1 GVDNRRITLI
11 VIRARANSAV
21 VVSLMEFVLVVL
33 MEMEI
38 KSIFQLRT
46 LLINLQ
52 FIYPEPD
59 YSLDFN
65 SPQDLHNLQQQNLCC
80 ENCRG
85 PHATI
90 ECQPMSQDSHSFG
103 FDQLQTPQFSVNHRP
118 PQPMSM
124 EALQAQEDLMK
135 SIESFLKKFNR
146 ISFGKTPKVLLQAWD
161 NFFEVKHAQ
170 SEEVQELLSKLVQDV
185 KIISDELSEYIN
197 TLAWNRPLVYCDND
211 DDEDYTIAI
220 TPESPTKEPVNS
232 LSLGDEHLDTIPATE
247 SDEFIKSSVENLVPT
262 PIEFED
268 FSDDEC
274 DLPPYDDSSKNHD
287 FTFSNPLFDIDE
299 DFTLSDESFSEEDI
313 PKENFIIFSNPLFD
327 LDEEIASTKV
337 DRIND
342 EVLEGIHS
350 IPPGIDSFDAESDL
364 VESVLNRDISIDSS
378 PKIDSLSNEFAGE
391 LILPKS
397 IPPEIEE
404 VEFDPEGDILFLES
418 LLYDNSSP
426 RPPEA
431 LQANS
436 NAIESLPPSHIPVAD
451 NDSLMEEIDLF
462 LADDGSIPPGI
473 ESDDVDSVDDDTS
486 ISLPEFESFY
496 VDYPNSGNSTIDVV
510 EDIPVDVPNVL
521 PTHPILEQDFIP
533 TSEFFAYVV
542 WIFLPFLAYPVIP
555 PSLLSC
561 GDEDTIFDPGI
572 SKFIYPEPDYSLDFN
587 SPQDLH
593 NLQQQNLCCENCR
606 GPHATIEC
614 QPMSQ
619 NSHSFGFDQLQT
631 PQFSVNHQPP
641 QPMSMEALQ
650 AQEDLMKSI
659 ESFLKKFNRISFGKT
674 PKVLLQA
681 WDNFFEVKHAQSE
694 EVQELLS
701 KLVQDVKIISD
712 ELSEYINTPAWNR
725 PLVYC
730 DNDDDEDY
738 TIAITPESPTKEPVN
753 SLSLGDEHLDTIPAT
768 ESDEFIKS
776 SVENLVPTPI
786 EFEDFSDDECD
797 LPPYDDS
804 SKNHDF
810 TFSNPLFDID
820 EDFTL
825 SDESFSEEDIPK
837 ENFIIFSNP
846 LFDLD
851 EEIASTKV
859 DRINDEVLEGIHSI
873 PPGIDSFDAESDLVE
888 SVLNRD
894 ISIDSSPKIDSL
906 SNEFAGELI
915 LPKSI
920 PPEIEEVE
928 FDPEGDILFLESLLY
943 DNSSPRPLEALQA
956 NSNAIES
963 LPPSHIPVTDN
974 DSLMEEID
982 LFLADDGS
990 IPPGIESDDV
1000 DSVDDDT
1007 SISLPEFE
1015 SFYVDYP
1022 NSGNSTIDVVEDIP
1036 VDVPNVLPTH
1046 PILEQDFIPTSEFF
1060 AYVVWIFLPFLAY
1073 PVIPPSLLS
1082 CGDEDTI
1089 FDPGISIYHSSFM
1102 PDDCPDCEDSQFCHS
1117 SRVSHPQLHLGIRY
1131 PNLID

>member
-1 GVDNRRITLI
+1 MNDEVFRDILNICPRVPGQEFDEPLTKEEAISFIRELGHSGEIKYITDVIVDHLHQPWRTFSSIINKCMCGKIDNKDTKKQDKITFMHTARDDSLLGTIRFISKHEDIQVYDDILPKAMKNQAMLDFVAYKTYCAIASGAEPLKSKKPKTKSNSAISSEGTPSKKKLTKTKKYVPSKKKLASKPNRLRRHQLRLIEAKVSFDYHVTLGFGSIAGGLDHVNPVIRLPLKHGISRVLGKVDHPNPSVGTNQVTASITIAGIIGQTKDIYSVGGGGETLKGGDADEEVSLVDGVLEGALGALDFGNRGSSGGHGGLWWLMMNEGDGKLVICIWREFMGRDLFENGMNLNKFRGVDNRRITLI

-52 FIYPEPD
+52 
-59 YSLDFN
+59 
-65 SPQDLHNLQQQNLCC
+65 
-80 ENCRG
+80 
-85 PHATI
+85 
-90 ECQPMSQDSHSFG
+90 
-103 FDQLQTPQFSVNHRP
+103 
-118 PQPMSM
+118 
-124 EALQAQEDLMK
+124 
-135 SIESFLKKFNR
+135 
-146 ISFGKTPKVLLQAWD
+146 
-161 NFFEVKHAQ
+161 
-170 SEEVQELLSKLVQDV
+170 
-185 KIISDELSEYIN
+185 
-197 TLAWNRPLVYCDND
+197 
-211 DDEDYTIAI
+211 
-220 TPESPTKEPVNS
+220 
-232 LSLGDEHLDTIPATE
+232 
-247 SDEFIKSSVENLVPT
+247 
-262 PIEFED
+262 
-268 FSDDEC
+268 
-274 DLPPYDDSSKNHD
+274 
-287 FTFSNPLFDIDE
+287 
-299 DFTLSDESFSEEDI
+299 
-313 PKENFIIFSNPLFD
+313 
-327 LDEEIASTKV
+327 
-337 DRIND
+337 
-342 EVLEGIHS
+342 
-350 IPPGIDSFDAESDL
+350 
-364 VESVLNRDISIDSS
+364 
-378 PKIDSLSNEFAGE
+378 
-391 LILPKS
+391 
-397 IPPEIEE
+397 
-404 VEFDPEGDILFLES
+404 
-418 LLYDNSSP
+418 
-426 RPPEA
+426 
-431 LQANS
+431 
-436 NAIESLPPSHIPVAD
+436 
-451 NDSLMEEIDLF
+451 
-462 LADDGSIPPGI
+462 
-473 ESDDVDSVDDDTS
+473 
-486 ISLPEFESFY
+486 
-496 VDYPNSGNSTIDVV
+496 
-510 EDIPVDVPNVL
+510 
-521 PTHPILEQDFIP
+521 
-533 TSEFFAYVV
+533 
-542 WIFLPFLAYPVIP
+542 
-555 PSLLSC
+555 
-561 GDEDTIFDPGI
+561 
-572 SKFIYPEPDYSLDFN
+572 FIYPEPDYSLDFN

-943 DNSSPRPLEALQA
+943 DNSSPRPPEALQA

-963 LPPSHIPVTDN
+963 LPPSHIPVADN

-1015 SFYVDYP
+1015 SF
-1022 NSGNSTIDVVEDIP
+1022 
-1036 VDVPNVLPTH
+1036 
-1046 PILEQDFIPTSEFF
+1046 IL
-1060 AYVVWIFLPFLAY
+1060 
-1073 PVIPPSLLS
+1073 
-1082 CGDEDTI
+1082 C
-1089 FDPGISIYHSSFM
+1089 
-1102 PDDCPDCEDSQFCHS
+1102 
-1117 SRVSHPQLHLGIRY
+1117 
-1131 PNLID
+1131 

>member
-1 GVDNRRITLI
+1 MGRGRIRIRGYLGLQTRPGLQVKQEPDGIFINQDKYVQDMLKKFYMESVRPATTPFEASKPKSKDKPDDAVNVHLYRSMIGSLMYLTASRPDIQFAVSLWYPRDSPFVLEAYSDSDYASSHGDRKSTTGRCQFLGRRLISWQCKKQTIVATSSTEAEYVAAANCCGSGYQQKDRKPSQNDKMSMEWIDKGGEGKEECAKSRAKVQKMSKSESILKNQQSNRAGADRILLDAIFNHLWAGNSPIGVDNRRITLI

-52 FIYPEPD
+52 
-59 YSLDFN
+59 
-65 SPQDLHNLQQQNLCC
+65 
-80 ENCRG
+80 
-85 PHATI
+85 
-90 ECQPMSQDSHSFG
+90 
-103 FDQLQTPQFSVNHRP
+103 
-118 PQPMSM
+118 
-124 EALQAQEDLMK
+124 
-135 SIESFLKKFNR
+135 
-146 ISFGKTPKVLLQAWD
+146 
-161 NFFEVKHAQ
+161 
-170 SEEVQELLSKLVQDV
+170 
-185 KIISDELSEYIN
+185 
-197 TLAWNRPLVYCDND
+197 
-211 DDEDYTIAI
+211 
-220 TPESPTKEPVNS
+220 
-232 LSLGDEHLDTIPATE
+232 
-247 SDEFIKSSVENLVPT
+247 
-262 PIEFED
+262 
-268 FSDDEC
+268 
-274 DLPPYDDSSKNHD
+274 
-287 FTFSNPLFDIDE
+287 
-299 DFTLSDESFSEEDI
+299 
-313 PKENFIIFSNPLFD
+313 
-327 LDEEIASTKV
+327 
-337 DRIND
+337 
-342 EVLEGIHS
+342 
-350 IPPGIDSFDAESDL
+350 
-364 VESVLNRDISIDSS
+364 
-378 PKIDSLSNEFAGE
+378 
-391 LILPKS
+391 
-397 IPPEIEE
+397 
-404 VEFDPEGDILFLES
+404 
-418 LLYDNSSP
+418 
-426 RPPEA
+426 
-431 LQANS
+431 
-436 NAIESLPPSHIPVAD
+436 
-451 NDSLMEEIDLF
+451 
-462 LADDGSIPPGI
+462 
-473 ESDDVDSVDDDTS
+473 
-486 ISLPEFESFY
+486 
-496 VDYPNSGNSTIDVV
+496 
-510 EDIPVDVPNVL
+510 
-521 PTHPILEQDFIP
+521 
-533 TSEFFAYVV
+533 
-542 WIFLPFLAYPVIP
+542 
-555 PSLLSC
+555 
-561 GDEDTIFDPGI
+561 
-572 SKFIYPEPDYSLDFN
+572 FIYPEPDYSLDFN

-943 DNSSPRPLEALQA
+943 DNSSPRPPEALQA

-990 IPPGIESDDV
+990 IPPGIESDD
-1000 DSVDDDT
+1000 DNSVDDDT

-1089 FDPGISIYHSSFM
+1089 FDPGISK
-1102 PDDCPDCEDSQFCHS
+1102 DCPDCEDSQFCHS
-1117 SRVSHPQLHLGIRY
+1117 SRVSHPQLQLGIRY